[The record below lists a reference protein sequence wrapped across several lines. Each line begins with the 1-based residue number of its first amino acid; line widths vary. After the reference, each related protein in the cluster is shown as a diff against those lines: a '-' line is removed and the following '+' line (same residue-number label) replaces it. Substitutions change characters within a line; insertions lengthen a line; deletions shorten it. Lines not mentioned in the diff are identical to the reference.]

1 MREQLRL
8 AGFATDITYTQA
20 AALARAKD
28 YSYAAILV
36 DLQLPDG
43 DGIGLI
49 LRLRAQ
55 AQHHDTP
62 IIVVSVDPGRGR
74 EDARSSKLNVLGWLS
89 KPVDFEHLVQVLRA
103 RTASSQRPLILHVD
117 DDHDVLAVVADAL
130 RTVADVVSVDSLE
143 SARRALAINRIDLVV
158 LDVVLGADSGLELLP
173 ALRDGQSDAIPVII
187 FSAQGAG
194 LACDEQIQVAL
205 SKSQASLA
213 SLSTA
218 IHDRLAHRLA
228 HESTEAA

>member
-43 DGIGLI
+43 DGISLI

-62 IIVVSVDPGRGR
+62 IIVVSVDPGRGVR
-74 EDARSSKLNVLGWLS
+74 MHDHRSSMYWVGS
-89 KPVDFEHLVQVLRA
+89 
-103 RTASSQRPLILHVD
+103 ASRS
-117 DDHDVLAVVADAL
+117 
-130 RTVADVVSVDSLE
+130 T
-143 SARRALAINRIDLVV
+143 
-158 LDVVLGADSGLELLP
+158 
-173 ALRDGQSDAIPVII
+173 
-187 FSAQGAG
+187 
-194 LACDEQIQVAL
+194 
-205 SKSQASLA
+205 
-213 SLSTA
+213 LSTLS
-218 IHDRLAHRLA
+218 RF
-228 HESTEAA
+228 